1 MEEQSILSKKLK
13 SIREEMN
20 ESQME
25 FAYNCGIST
34 ETLSLIER
42 EKVNPNLDTLQK
54 IAAYLG
60 ITVSELLKEI

>member
-1 MEEQSILSKKLK
+1 MDEQSILSKKLK
-13 SIREEMN
+13 SIREEIN

>member
-1 MEEQSILSKKLK
+1 MDEQSILSKKLK

>member
-60 ITVSELLKEI
+60 ITVSELLKET

>member
-34 ETLSLIER
+34 ETFSLIER